1 MTFPRATIWL
11 LTTTVTLLS
20 QCVAKTCEAQTA
32 NQTTQSTQQAVSP
45 GDVNLEHSRVYI
57 KVGKVG
63 LGHEHGVV
71 GKLREGTLKLSGE
84 SSQGTLVFDMTSFD
98 ADTPAARKFV
108 GLEGTTDESTR
119 KQVNANMRGQ
129 EVLAVDKFPTAQF
142 LVTRV
147 SPSDKANARG
157 APQVVIEGNFTLQNK
172 TRPVK
177 ILATVSDDNGWKHV
191 RGGFAILQSDF
202 GMKPYSK
209 MLGAVGVTD
218 RLEIFGDLWIAP

>member
-1 MTFPRATIWL
+1 MTFPRAMAWL
-11 LTTTVTLLS
+11 LTTAVALLS
-20 QCVAKTCEAQTA
+20 ESATKQCLAQTA
-32 NQTTQSTQQAVSP
+32 NQASPPTQQAVSP

-71 GKLREGTLKLSGE
+71 GKLREGTLKLNGE

-119 KQVNANMRGQ
+119 KQVNTNMRGQ
-129 EVLAVDKFPTAQF
+129 EVLSVDKFPTAQF
-142 LVTRV
+142 QVTRV
-147 SPSDKANARG
+147 SPSDKPNARG

-177 ILATVSDDNGWKHV
+177 ILANVSDENGWKHV

-218 RLEIFGDLWIAP
+218 RLEIFGVLWIAP

>member
-1 MTFPRATIWL
+1 MTFSRAMAWL
-11 LTTTVTLLS
+11 LTMAVTLLS
-20 QCVAKTCEAQTA
+20 QSATKQCLAQTA
-32 NQTTQSTQQAVSP
+32 NQASPPTQQAVSP
-45 GDVNLEHSRVYI
+45 GGVNLEHSRVYI

-71 GKLREGTLKLSGE
+71 GKLREGTLKLNGE

-119 KQVNANMRGQ
+119 KQVNTNMRGQ
-129 EVLAVDKFPTAQF
+129 EVLSVDKFPTAQF
-142 LVTRV
+142 QVTRV
-147 SPSDKANARG
+147 SPSDKPNVRG

-177 ILATVSDDNGWKHV
+177 ILANVSDENGWKHV